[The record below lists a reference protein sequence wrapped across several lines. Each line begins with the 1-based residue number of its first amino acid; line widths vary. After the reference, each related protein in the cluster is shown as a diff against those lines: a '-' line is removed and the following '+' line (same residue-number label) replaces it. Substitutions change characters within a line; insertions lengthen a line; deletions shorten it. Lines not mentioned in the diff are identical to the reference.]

1 MRKAELIKK
10 MIPIYLASCLAW
22 IHNIVYTPLGYMYNT
37 WPNQDALIM
46 LIAVLPGIV
55 AMAAGV
61 LAGKLID
68 LMGRKNLVVLLSLI
82 HIYPQSLPAHH
93 TLVSSG

>member
-37 WPNQDALIM
+37 WPNQDALI
-46 LIAVLPGIV
+46 
-55 AMAAGV
+55 
-61 LAGKLID
+61 
-68 LMGRKNLVVLLSLI
+68 
-82 HIYPQSLPAHH
+82 
-93 TLVSSG
+93 TLHPMECPIRLTFGTPNDSMNSWRSAPSREIRAP